1 MQTFKWS
8 FSYSAIFMVWC
19 AGYLSSN
26 DLVVFLKKAKAHLIC
41 DTKRVS
47 RNRCPESFIFL
58 LDNVLNEGEE
68 AMIVK
73 DQWVRTERQFENIFN
88 EAGLLVYKR
97 SSRQQ
102 MPSGYR
108 DTVVWALF

>member
-1 MQTFKWS
+1 MIS
-8 FSYSAIFMVWC
+8 
-19 AGYLSSN
+19 
-26 DLVVFLKKAKAHLIC
+26 

-47 RNRCPESFIFL
+47 RNRSPESFIFL

-68 AMIVK
+68 AVIVK
-73 DQWVRTERQFENIFN
+73 DQWVRSERQLEDIFT
-88 EAGLLVYKR
+88 EAGLLVHKR

-102 MPSGYR
+102 MPAGYR